1 MPFLRALVKRE
12 SNFNASDTNG
22 PAWGLMQ
29 ITEVVRKGQ
38 TASRYDL
45 LNADTNVRIGT
56 GLLKR
61 IVAAFNKHPDP
72 NMKEDWGNPE
82 FVNLV
87 LAGWNSG
94 YSEGGGVGKVASYLE
109 DRGIPVTHDNVFSFA
124 SAARATS
131 QLQKPAKQAWQKSV
145 TDLYF
150 RQPDALSPGEK
161 QGSFLL
167 KAGVAVL
174 LGLAVAKYVFK

>member
-1 MPFLRALVKRE
+1 MNPG
-12 SNFNASDTNG
+12 DTSG

-29 ITEVVRKGQ
+29 ITEVVRQGQ
-38 TASRYDL
+38 TASRNDL
-45 LNADTNVRIGT
+45 LDPEVNVRIGT

-61 IVAAFNKHPDP
+61 IVDAYGKHRDL
-72 NMKEDWGNPE
+72 NMKKDWGNPE

-109 DRGIPVTHDNVFSFA
+109 SRGVPVTHDNVFKFA
-124 SAARATS
+124 AAAGATS
-131 QLQKPAKQAWQKSV
+131 QLQKPGKQAWQKSV